1 MGCGSSTDSQPEE
14 RTFAVTILNE
24 KEEVQ
29 GKGELTV
36 TSEAMTLLSQGESE
50 RAVWELRYL
59 RRFGFDKKYFSFEA
73 GRRCTDGP
81 GIWAVST
88 PKAEQ
93 LFQMVDYYINKV
105 KAKPEAASTGTAAQG
120 AGYSGV
126 NKKKKLAYAQLD
138 LSNKAAFKI
147 PSKPKEKGKATSY
160 AELDF
165 DQMDAIANQDGSV
178 AL

>member
-120 AGYSGV
+120 VRLKRRTDVS
-126 NKKKKLAYAQLD
+126 
-138 LSNKAAFKI
+138 
-147 PSKPKEKGKATSY
+147 
-160 AELDF
+160 
-165 DQMDAIANQDGSV
+165 MDAPLCLASRPCWLLWRQQEEEASLCTAGLV
-178 AL
+178 QQGGV